1 MEQCSSG
8 QHGESRSMA
17 WLMLPYEGVNGTN
30 STTTP
35 LITTGRVPR
44 SFGQSSKIAG
54 SSARAGTR
62 DGGNHRRRGL
72 HRTDTPLLAKLPTV
86 IDVTPGTS
94 AEPQDA

>member
-1 MEQCSSG
+1 MLVSSARR
-8 QHGESRSMA
+8 EPDMA

-35 LITTGRVPR
+35 LITTGRVPH

-54 SSARAGTR
+54 SSRAPEGTR

-72 HRTDTPLLAKLPTV
+72 HRTVRHCWPSFRPSST
-86 IDVTPGTS
+86 
-94 AEPQDA
+94 